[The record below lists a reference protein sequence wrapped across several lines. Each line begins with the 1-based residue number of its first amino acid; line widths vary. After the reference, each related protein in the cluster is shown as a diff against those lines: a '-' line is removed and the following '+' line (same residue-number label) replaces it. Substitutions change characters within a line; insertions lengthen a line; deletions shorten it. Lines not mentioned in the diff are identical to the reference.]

1 MFAKDEKMTTT
12 DSDMVGYIG
21 KGMTVEGRLTF
32 DSTVRIDG
40 SFKGE
45 ISAKGTLVVGE
56 GGVVE
61 ADIKAESVI
70 VTGEIKGVVEA
81 ARRVELQVPGRILGE
96 VKTPNLIIG
105 DGAVL
110 DGSCTM
116 LETEPAPPTG
126 TVEYWEGKA
135 KEGEV

>member
-1 MFAKDEKMTTT
+1 MFVKDDKMTT

-21 KGMTVEGRLTF
+21 KGMMVEGRLSF

-56 GGVVE
+56 SGMVE
-61 ADIKAESVI
+61 ANVKVESVI

-81 ARRVELQVPGRILGE
+81 SKRIELQVPGRIIGE

-105 DGAVL
+105 DGAIL
-110 DGSCTM
+110 DGSCIM
-116 LETEPAPPTG
+116 LKKESNQSTG

-135 KEGEV
+135 KEGEG